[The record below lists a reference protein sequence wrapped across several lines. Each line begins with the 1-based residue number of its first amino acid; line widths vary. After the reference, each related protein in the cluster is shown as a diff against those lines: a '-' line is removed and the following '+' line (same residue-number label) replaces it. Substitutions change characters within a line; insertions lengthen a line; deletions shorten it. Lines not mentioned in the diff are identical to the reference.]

1 MLDTSGREAAPDD
14 TLSAADEDEDDDV
27 WGARLKGQ

>member
-14 TLSAADEDEDDDV
+14 TLSAADEDDDV